1 MTGTLVPPEELSPEQ
16 RESMYALLRSQFPGI
31 PREAFERDLA
41 AKNWVLLLED
51 ERTGAPEGFSTL
63 MYYTRTIGGREVQV
77 VYSGDTVVSES
88 AGGGSSLSKCWIG
101 AVNLLRGDNPAPV
114 YWLLIVSG
122 FRTYRFL
129 PVYWRRFYP
138 RYDEST
144 PLEAQQLMDTLA
156 IERFGARY
164 DRTAGIVRLET
175 PAVLGPGLRGIP
187 AHRLADPHVAFFA
200 ARNPGHERGD
210 EMVCI
215 AELSLENTTPAGHRM
230 WEAGRTAVL
239 LAGSHA

>member
-1 MTGTLVPPEELSPEQ
+1 MTGILLPPDELSPNQ
-16 RESMYALLRSQFPGI
+16 REAMYALFRSQFPGT
-31 PREAFERDLA
+31 PREVFERDLA

-63 MYYTRTIGGREVQV
+63 MHYICTLRGKEVQV

-88 AGGGSSLSKCWIG
+88 AGGSTSLSKCWIG
-101 AVNLLRGDNPAPV
+101 AVNFLRGENPAPL

-144 PLEAQQLMDTLA
+144 PPEEQQLMDALA
-156 IERFGARY
+156 LDHFGSRY
-164 DRTAGIVRLET
+164 DRESGVVRLET
-175 PAVLGPGLRGIP
+175 PEVLRPGLRGIP
-187 AHRLADPHVAFFA
+187 AHRLTDPHVAFFA
-200 ARNPGHERGD
+200 SRNPGHERGD
-210 EMVCI
+210 ELLCI
-215 AELSLENTTPAGHRM
+215 CELSLENTTPAGRRM
-230 WEAGRTAVL
+230 WEAGRTAL
-239 LAGSHA
+239 LSAGSHA